1 MAFRIYDGM
10 NCRPVRAGL
19 WLYSVTSNRASFT
32 IKTLIVNS
40 ILVNH
45 LQVKP
50 AVKKVSGI

>member
-1 MAFRIYDGM
+1 M